1 MRILI
6 TTALLAAVALPA
18 AAQAQSYGDRPDV
31 QQDHRDDRGDG
42 RYDHRDD
49 RRDEH
54 RDGRDDHRD
63 YRDDRRDDGGDRD
76 RQYGHDDWRGYRDQR
91 RDLYARGN
99 WNAPFR
105 YNAFRPGA
113 RIAPAYYGDRF
124 VIADPWRYHLPRARA
139 YTRWVRHYN
148 DVLLVDY
155 RRGYVV
161 DVIRNFY
168 F

>member
-18 AAQAQSYGDRPDV
+18 AAQAQSYGARQDV
-31 QQDHRDDRGDG
+31 QQDHRDDR
-42 RYDHRDD
+42 YDHRDD
-49 RRDEH
+49 RRDDH
-54 RDGRDDHRD
+54 RDGRDDRRD
-63 YRDDRRDDGGDRD
+63 Y
-76 RQYGHDDWRGYRDQR
+76 
-91 RDLYARGN
+91 YARGN

-113 RIAPAYYGDRF
+113 RIAPAYYGPRF
-124 VIADPWRYHLPRARA
+124 VIADPWRYHLPPARP

-148 DVLLVDY
+148 DVLLIDY